1 MGWYS
6 DNFGS
11 TPENQARDNAS
22 VAENYAN
29 SIASGGLSG
38 YAADYAGA
46 RASGASDS
54 QAHDYATGNSGGS
67 SYSTFNDSGGTSN
80 YNVGDN
86 PWSGSSKTLSKTTS
100 NQVFFP
106 DQSNYLNT
114 SSWLQSG
121 TGNAANSNN
130 SGLGLDLLG
139 NTNTGV
145 FIPTAKYTVDAQGNI
160 IRTEN
165 TEEMSTASGTPTT
178 NPETG
183 INNNNYFNGQGY
195 AYTDKYNFP
204 HVVSDYQTALDY
216 SGNGDIAS
224 YQGAYGGGYALG
236 EGGSRVFIP
245 LSGAVQY
252 GNAGN
257 TGTATATSSG
267 SSTSNTAN
275 IDTDLTADRAKG
287 LANMLMSRDT
297 AQTPTDTDY
306 DLLLRQSQ
314 GANYATLTPEQ
325 KATII
330 QYMKALRGGA

>member
-6 DNFGS
+6 DNFGN

-38 YAADYAGA
+38 YAADYASA

-86 PWSGSSKTLSKTTS
+86 PWSGKTLSKTTS

-121 TGNAANSNN
+121 TGNTAAGSN
-130 SGLGLDLLG
+130 SGLGLGLLG

-183 INNNNYFNGQGY
+183 INNNNYFNGQGF
-195 AYTDKYNFP
+195 AYIDKYGFP
-204 HVVSDYQTALDY
+204 HVVHDYQTALDY

-224 YQGAYGGGYALG
+224 YQGPYGGGYALG
-236 EGGSRVFIP
+236 EGGNRVFIP
-245 LSGAVQY
+245 MPGAVQY
-252 GNAGN
+252 GNN
-257 TGTATATSSG
+257 DNSRTTAITSNNN
-267 SSTSNTAN
+267 STSPTV
-275 IDTDLTADRAKG
+275 DLSTTLNADRARA
-287 LANMLMSRDT
+287 LANMLQSRT
-297 AQTPTDTDY
+297 PAQAATDTDY
-306 DLLLRQSQ
+306 DALLRQSQ
-314 GANYATLTPEQ
+314 GANYDNLTPAERAQ
-325 KATII
+325 II
-330 QYMKALRGGA
+330 QYMKILRGVA